1 MRRARPLVRLVLL
14 GILYFTLLM
23 SLRPAW
29 FYPPVFRLGANLVL
43 SAFGSHRIAKYEPS
57 ADARGMWDTKMSVGS
72 DVTGSP
78 VYPSSLGINV
88 VREGYTPTAIL
99 VALFLATPVPWRDRW
114 RAMALGL
121 VVIQIFVAMRVTVAA
136 LYGFSRIGLGDRHL
150 LEVGALGSRILRR
163 ADQILTGDLH
173 FTFIAPVLV
182 WLLIAVRFEAVRALW
197 GVQSRS
203 SSAMS
208 SSAKPR

>member
-1 MRRARPLVRLVLL
+1 
-14 GILYFTLLM
+14 
-23 SLRPAW
+23 
-29 FYPPVFRLGANLVL
+29 
-43 SAFGSHRIAKYEPS
+43 
-57 ADARGMWDTKMSVGS
+57 
-72 DVTGSP
+72 
-78 VYPSSLGINV
+78 
-88 VREGYTPTAIL
+88 
-99 VALFLATPVPWRDRW
+99 
-114 RAMALGL
+114 
-121 VVIQIFVAMRVTVAA
+121 VVIHIFVAMRITVAA

-197 GVQSRS
+197 DVQSRS
-203 SSAMS
+203 RSAMS